1 MKELISK
8 FVLLLVDIVV
18 IIISILFGFLLRKYL
33 GNNFNLS
40 EFNHTLNQYFTLF
53 PIYMIIILIFFYE
66 GIYTNR
72 YDFWHETFLISKS
85 IILSSLIVFS
95 LLALLKTIDNY
106 SRFILVCS
114 FFLAI
119 VIIPI
124 SKLIVKYILFKV
136 GIWKKEVFV
145 IGDRKDI
152 KDIIINN
159 FYLGY
164 IETENNKKTDICI
177 INSNNKLNIKEIA
190 EIIDNEISNNKDV
203 MFVPFLNHYNL
214 STAEIFEIFEKRYN
228 IILLKNRLKSK
239 MNVLIKVVF
248 NYLLAL
254 CLMPILLPLIVV
266 FAFLIKIESKGPV
279 FFKQKRIGKNCKP
292 FYIYKFRSM
301 YKNADK
307 ILEELLEKNEE
318 LRKEWEQNHKLKND
332 PRITKIGKFLRK
344 TSLDELPQIF
354 NVLKGDMAFV
364 GPRPVTEEELNKFYK
379 ENKKFYCMVKPGI
392 TGLWQVSGRNDISY
406 EERVQIDKWYV
417 INWSLWLDV
426 IILIKTFKAI
436 FTQKGVY

>member
-1 MKELISK
+1 MKDIVSK
-8 FVLLLVDIVV
+8 FFLIIFDYISIVVSVVLVYLFRDNLTLLEINKLEHSLIQYLNYYPLFIIPLLLFI
-18 IIISILFGFLLRKYL
+18 
-33 GNNFNLS
+33 
-40 EFNHTLNQYFTLF
+40 
-53 PIYMIIILIFFYE
+53 YE

-364 GPRPVTEEELNKFYK
+364 GPRPVTKEELNKFYK

>member
-1 MKELISK
+1 MKDIVSK
-8 FVLLLVDIVV
+8 FFLIIFDYISIVVSVVLVYLFRDNLTLLGINKLEHSLIQYLNYYPLFIIPLLLFI
-18 IIISILFGFLLRKYL
+18 
-33 GNNFNLS
+33 
-40 EFNHTLNQYFTLF
+40 
-53 PIYMIIILIFFYE
+53 YE

>member
-1 MKELISK
+1 MKDIVSK
-8 FVLLLVDIVV
+8 FFLIIFDYISIVVSVVLVYLFRDNLTLLEINKLEHSLIQYINYYPLFIIPLLLFI
-18 IIISILFGFLLRKYL
+18 
-33 GNNFNLS
+33 
-40 EFNHTLNQYFTLF
+40 
-53 PIYMIIILIFFYE
+53 YE

>member
-1 MKELISK
+1 MKDIVSK
-8 FVLLLVDIVV
+8 FFLIIFDYISIVVSVVLVYLFRDNLTLLGINKLEHSLIQYLNYYPLFIIPLLLFI
-18 IIISILFGFLLRKYL
+18 
-33 GNNFNLS
+33 
-40 EFNHTLNQYFTLF
+40 
-53 PIYMIIILIFFYE
+53 YE

-417 INWSLWLDV
+417 INWFLWLDV